1 MYGGRASAFVSTL
14 SGNHPCS
21 LREALAHP
29 WSPPWSKC
37 FGAHRLPVA
46 GSHSARMSWRNEE
59 VEDVG
64 LPLLD
69 LSRVDIGDRSGV
81 LNQVLETAK
90 ARDFVLA
97 EEHGWLP

>member
-1 MYGGRASAFVSTL
+1 
-14 SGNHPCS
+14 
-21 LREALAHP
+21 
-29 WSPPWSKC
+29 
-37 FGAHRLPVA
+37 
-46 GSHSARMSWRNEE
+46 MSWRNEE

-64 LPLLD
+64 LPLPY